1 MKAISLITALSLAL
15 ALTSCKP
22 QQVTTDVN
30 RPTDEAPVITAL
42 QFQKDITLDEAL
54 AQSRRE
60 GKPVFVDFYIDAC
73 APCRLMDETTFKE
86 PEVFHFFHANFIN
99 VKLDAIDFD
108 HIEAAQRYQ
117 VGEYPTY
124 LFLDAEGQVLEKHLG
139 YATMTQL
146 LTLGRKVATTPSSL

>member
-1 MKAISLITALSLAL
+1 MKTTFLYLAL
-15 ALTSCKP
+15 ALALVAGGCKP
-22 QQVTTDVN
+22 QQVTTDVDT
-30 RPTDEAPVITAL
+30 PTDNAPAIASL

-99 VKLDAIDFD
+99 VKLDGIDFD

-139 YATMTQL
+139 YATMAQL
-146 LTLGRKVATTPSSL
+146 LTLGRKVATMPSSL